1 MGSKE
6 HALVEER
13 VGRVVRGDDS
23 SFEWPVFRW
32 ASFGWYDVRTC
43 GIRAHH
49 LVILHSWIQA
59 LPLPV
64 LQNPP

>member
-13 VGRVVRGDDS
+13 IGRIVRGDDS

-49 LVILHSWIQA
+49 LVIL
-59 LPLPV
+59 
-64 LQNPP
+64 